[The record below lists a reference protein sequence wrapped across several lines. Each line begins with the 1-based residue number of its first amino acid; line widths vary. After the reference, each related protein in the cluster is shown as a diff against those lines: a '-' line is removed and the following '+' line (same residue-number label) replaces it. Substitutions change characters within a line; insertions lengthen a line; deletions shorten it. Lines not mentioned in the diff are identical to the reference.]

1 MTSNASMNGFKLA
14 HRHTFN
20 ENHASIAQTDLSDDR
35 PPPQQQ
41 RIHNSMA
48 GSSTTRHEDRFLT
61 IQNQ

>member
-20 ENHASIAQTDLSDDR
+20 ENHASIAQNDLSDDR

-41 RIHNSMA
+41 KFHSMA